1 MATRKKRRRR
11 KTRHRTECRGTKLL
25 RTQFRRRKENYRR
38 VSASKRRQ
46 RRMLRGRAEERPE
59 GPGQHLATPTRCPS
73 CCTPRG
79 RRGGCTAHICRHYI
93 KRASVMRAQ
102 TPRLC
107 ACLSARSWIAS
118 SAARYA
124 LLAERAWRLTSPA
137 GAQHP
142 VRVRL
147 RGAMGHA
154 GYRGAPPRGGGG
166 LVVRRGR
173 AQWNIKDTIT
183 LCLFTQTWEAAQAQ
197 TSEAGHSA

>member
-11 KTRHRTECRGTKLL
+11 RKTRHRTGCRGTKLP

-118 SAARYA
+118 SAARCA
-124 LLAERAWRLTSPA
+124 AGPTSVETDEPSWSPA
-137 GAQHP
+137 PCTSATTRSDGTC
-142 VRVRL
+142 
-147 RGAMGHA
+147 GI
-154 GYRGAPPRGGGG
+154 PRGTAAWWRRTRGSTRKSPVEHKRYHYIMSFYADLGGCSG
-166 LVVRRGR
+166 ANERGR
-173 AQWNIKDTIT
+173 
-183 LCLFTQTWEAAQAQ
+183 
-197 TSEAGHSA
+197 S